1 MPSYVT
7 DNTPAP
13 GLKEVCLPSFAF
25 VPGWRQQTGFVGRVG
40 VGNSR
45 GKLYGNSRQEALNQ
59 TFGRPLAVAF
69 LQDLVDLITF
79 SFLPGSS
86 WAANKMYTT
95 K

>member
-7 DNTPAP
+7 DNTPAA

-25 VPGWRQQTGFVGRVG
+25 VPVWRQQTGFVGRV
-40 VGNSR
+40 VV
-45 GKLYGNSRQEALNQ
+45 GNSRQEALNQ
-59 TFGRPLAVAF
+59 TFGRPLAFAF